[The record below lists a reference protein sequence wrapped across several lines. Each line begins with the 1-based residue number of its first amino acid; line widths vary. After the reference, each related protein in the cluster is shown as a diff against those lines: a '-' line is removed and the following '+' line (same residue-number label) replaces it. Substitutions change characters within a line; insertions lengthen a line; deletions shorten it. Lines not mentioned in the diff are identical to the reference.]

1 MHSYYGPVSS
11 VGIATDYG
19 LDGPGSNP
27 GWGRDFPPVQTG
39 PGAHPASC
47 NMGTGSSPG
56 GKVRLGRATDHSLSS
71 SAAVMEE

>member
-1 MHSYYGPVSS
+1 MAVSCECFVLSGRGLCGPDSS

-27 GWGRDFPPVQTG
+27 HGDEIFPPVQTG

-47 NMGTGSSPG
+47 KMDTGSFPG
-56 GKVRLGRATDHSLSS
+56 VETTGAWG
-71 SAAVMEE
+71 